1 MVRAVHGL
9 AVLLFRR
16 RHRIHDDVWAAKDAT
31 YTVNAVTRSNPDVER
46 SPTPFC
52 HPEYVMADQY
62 PDGDADVVGYWAENR
77 IFGGVVLLDRSDS
90 WDDRRNPEPNVF
102 LHSSY
107 YDVTFRVWRALDEQQ
122 QDLVDF
128 LLSRSPAEACP
139 FPLLAS
145 EKNLDRI
152 DPQYATSQKVYR
164 DFWERRLPLAMA
176 GSRNRTALGVGWT
189 IRRRT
194 RPRSYHTRSGCD
206 TMGRRRWQSNR
217 SGWLYSGLCFVCR
230 AVCPRLVSCFRCP
243 SHVSSHLMCRAT
255 A

>member
-164 DFWERRLPLAMA
+164 DFWERRLPPSNGRFQEPHCVM
-176 GSRNRTALGVGWT
+176 
-189 IRRRT
+189 RRLDY
-194 RPRSYHTRSGCD
+194 PE
-206 TMGRRRWQSNR
+206 
-217 SGWLYSGLCFVCR
+217 L
-230 AVCPRLVSCFRCP
+230 
-243 SHVSSHLMCRAT
+243 
-255 A
+255 

>member
-1 MVRAVHGL
+1 
-9 AVLLFRR
+9 
-16 RHRIHDDVWAAKDAT
+16 
-31 YTVNAVTRSNPDVER
+31 
-46 SPTPFC
+46 
-52 HPEYVMADQY
+52 MADQY

-164 DFWERRLPLAMA
+164 DFWERRLPPSNGRFQEPHCVM
-176 GSRNRTALGVGWT
+176 
-189 IRRRT
+189 RRLDY
-194 RPRSYHTRSGCD
+194 PE
-206 TMGRRRWQSNR
+206 
-217 SGWLYSGLCFVCR
+217 L
-230 AVCPRLVSCFRCP
+230 
-243 SHVSSHLMCRAT
+243 
-255 A
+255 

>member
-31 YTVNAVTRSNPDVER
+31 YTVNAVTRSNPDAER

-52 HPEYVMADQY
+52 RPEYVMADQY

-164 DFWERRLPLAMA
+164 DFWERRLPPSN
-176 GSRNRTALGVGWT
+176 GRFQEPHCVRSRLDYPEAYSSSKL
-189 IRRRT
+189 
-194 RPRSYHTRSGCD
+194 SYAE
-206 TMGRRRWQSNR
+206 
-217 SGWLYSGLCFVCR
+217 WL
-230 AVCPRLVSCFRCP
+230 
-243 SHVSSHLMCRAT
+243 
-255 A
+255 